1 MNKKWEAIAAVV
13 AQAAKI
19 ETLVIGNCLQNL
31 VLHFQIFQT
40 GPFKFFVF
48 LWPSTVSIK
57 GYTCTAVI

>member
-40 GPFKFFVF
+40 GPFKFFCGLLLF
-48 LWPSTVSIK
+48 LLKVTLAQLLFS
-57 GYTCTAVI
+57 